1 MTNQFAVQLAKCH
14 HSVNAL
20 LAIHN
25 RSTEFL
31 CVALADVYAL
41 LRKARQNPEAFIEV
55 ARADF
60 NVKVTGAAADPL
72 ALVSVK
78 VGFHNVTK
86 EYDLRKSLNTWSLA
100 IARMDSLDVPV
111 ELAAKYLQDTGI
123 VNSAAAHRKALNRND
138 EGRKLTEHRRTET
151 YVASL
156 PKIGS
161 ATKFFDGEQ
170 VTTINTANDQE
181 SLRALAQQPGR
192 VLLLGEIDEQFNL
205 KVVGVV
211 ERDATEIARFLAR
224 KARSNSQEHNQCQPA
239 ITELS
244 AVNDNEVAQEIHI
257 SDEEAA

>member
-20 LAIHN
+20 LAIHS

-72 ALVSVK
+72 SLVSVK
-78 VGFHNVTK
+78 VGFHHTPK
-86 EYDLRKSLNTWSLA
+86 EFDARRALNTWSLA

-111 ELAAKYLQDTGI
+111 EHAAKYLQDTGI
-123 VNSAAAHRKALNRND
+123 VTCAASHRKALNRND
-138 EGRKLTEHRRTET
+138 EGRKLTELRRTES

-161 ATKFFDGEQ
+161 TTNVGDGQ
-170 VTTINTANDQE
+170 VTTINTPQDQRTLE
-181 SLRALAQQPGR
+181 ALAQQPGR
-192 VLLLGEIDEQFNL
+192 VLILGYIDENL
-205 KVVGVV
+205 DLRLEGIV
-211 ERDATEIARFLAR
+211 ERDPAEIARLLAR

-239 ITELS
+239 ITALS
-244 AVNDNEVAQEIHI
+244 AVNDNEVAQGIHI
-257 SDEEAA
+257 SVEEAA